1 MEDSFLTKVHFSR
14 DKVVLFSTNGA
25 EIMESPF
32 AKKKK
37 KALKF
42 VSHFIKQLIKNG
54 K

>member
-1 MEDSFLTKVHFSR
+1 MEDSFLTKVQFSG

-37 KALKF
+37 ALKRL
-42 VSHFIKQLIKNG
+42 SHFIKQLIKNG